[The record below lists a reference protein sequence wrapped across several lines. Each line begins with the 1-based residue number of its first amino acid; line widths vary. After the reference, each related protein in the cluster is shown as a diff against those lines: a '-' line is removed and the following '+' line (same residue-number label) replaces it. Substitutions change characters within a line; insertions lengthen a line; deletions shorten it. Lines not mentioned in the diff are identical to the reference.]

1 MKKMIPL
8 LAFALPLTACEP
20 PEQACTDEARVSV
33 TVEVVDESGETVPDA
48 EVYYDTGEGDP
59 PVECLG
65 WEDTYSCGTEIDG
78 ELDIIVIA
86 PGYEDQV
93 IPLTIESD
101 ACHVISQELIVE
113 LVEEA
118 P

>member
-8 LAFALPLTACEP
+8 LALAIPLTACEEV
-20 PEQACTDEARVSV
+20 EQACTDDARVSV
-33 TVEVVDESGETVPDA
+33 TVEVVDEAGETVPDA
-48 EVYYDTGEGDP
+48 AVRYDAGDGEVDC
-59 PVECLG
+59 VV

-78 ELDIIVIA
+78 ELDILVSA
-86 PGYEDQV
+86 AGYEDQV

-101 ACHVISQELIVE
+101 ECHVIGQELLVE
-113 LVEEA
+113 LVEVE